1 MIDITKPVR
10 TRDGTPVEIISNKGR
25 EPYTLV
31 GYIGN
36 GRELDEW
43 AADGAYLT
51 GTKSNNDLENYEP
64 EPWKLSDP
72 PEGQKWHRDDWTE
85 DMLPEGYRPL
95 LLGETR
101 ESEDEFLF
109 EPYGCASKWRIS
121 GGVPSC
127 VNEAD
132 PAWCHHRTK
141 RPLPEPKPEEWA
153 AEKAAFVEGR
163 AIQFQPKGF
172 NKWFDCPEPTWS
184 SDFKYRIK
192 PEPQWVPMEPDDIVV
207 GMEFTNDTG
216 TRYQWAE
223 VDTYGVTLLDSPISF
238 ERLLQLGYEYRINGG
253 EWKPCKKEVRV

>member
-10 TRDGTPVEIISNKGR
+10 TRDGTPVEIISDKGR
-25 EPYTLV
+25 DPYTLV

-43 AADGAYLT
+43 AADGAYLP

-64 EPWKLSDP
+64 EPVRWNCLD
-72 PEGQKWHRDDWTE
+72 
-85 DMLPEGYRPL
+85 
-95 LLGETR
+95 
-101 ESEDEFLF
+101 
-109 EPYGCASKWRIS
+109 
-121 GGVPSC
+121 
-127 VNEAD
+127 
-132 PAWCHHRTK
+132 
-141 RPLPEPKPEEWA
+141 PLPEPKPEEWA

-172 NKWFDCPEPTWS
+172 GEWFDCPEPTWS

-207 GMEFTNDTG
+207 GMEFANDTG
-216 TRYQWAE
+216 TRYQWTE

-238 ERLLQLGYEYRINGG
+238 ERLLRLGYEYRINGG
-253 EWKPCKKEVRV
+253 EWKPCKKEVQV